1 MDVRLQL
8 HNNRKGMTIIMLD
21 DLWQF
26 CKAHPG
32 WAVTFFLGG
41 YLLGS
46 SLKYSFAQYAQI

>member
-1 MDVRLQL
+1 
-8 HNNRKGMTIIMLD
+8 MTIIMLD